1 MAKQIYAKE
10 YEDYL
15 ITGKEDS
22 LNSLVNGSI
31 EKDYFI
37 LIRKLLNEN
46 LTKELQKQINKFI
59 KRIPESQSY
68 RLTALNIFKKL
79 QKNPK
84 NKNEIIQDIK
94 KLFNLENAQIYNKP
108 IKYNETLNND
118 EKEEKLPNTLIL
130 SNYNKIDK
138 LIDDIYTNKID
149 PNDEEY
155 VKFFGKIIDNII

>member
-94 KLFNLENAQIYNKP
+94 KLFNLDNA
-108 IKYNETLNND
+108 
-118 EKEEKLPNTLIL
+118 
-130 SNYNKIDK
+130 
-138 LIDDIYTNKID
+138 
-149 PNDEEY
+149 
-155 VKFFGKIIDNII
+155 